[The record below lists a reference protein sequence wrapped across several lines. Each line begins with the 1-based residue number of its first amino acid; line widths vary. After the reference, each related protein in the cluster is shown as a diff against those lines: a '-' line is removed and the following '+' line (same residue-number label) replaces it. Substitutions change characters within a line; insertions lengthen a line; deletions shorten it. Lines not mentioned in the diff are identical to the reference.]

1 MSIKIGQLY
10 SNPSVC
16 FMRSDIHRFGVFA
29 KKDIQEGD
37 LICQSPYFAISN
49 DEINEEF
56 EDSVLLRYLH
66 PVEDDMIDGEWIVG
80 MGYAS
85 AFNHDPDANIQ
96 WELDPYN
103 EVMNHYAIEDIKAGE
118 ELVLDYEY
126 DSEED
131 EEEEDEDDDNNGF
144 GNY

>member
-1 MSIKIGQLY
+1 MT
-10 SNPSVC
+10 
-16 FMRSDIHRFGVFA
+16 
-29 KKDIQEGD
+29 
-37 LICQSPYFAISN
+37 
-49 DEINEEF
+49 
-56 EDSVLLRYLH
+56 VLLRYLH

-126 DSEED
+126 EAEED
-131 EEEEDEDDDNNGF
+131 EEDEDDDNNGF

>member
-1 MSIKIGQLY
+1 
-10 SNPSVC
+10 
-16 FMRSDIHRFGVFA
+16 MRSDIHRFGVFA

-85 AFNHDPDANIQ
+85 ALTTTLTPTSSGSLI
-96 WELDPYN
+96 PTT
-103 EVMNHYAIEDIKAGE
+103 K
-118 ELVLDYEY
+118 
-126 DSEED
+126 
-131 EEEEDEDDDNNGF
+131 
-144 GNY
+144 